1 MPAKLPL
8 LTSAHIVTSFCMPDG
23 ELPHVMLRLN
33 DFLDDFSADCT
44 IVDAYRRTSSLG
56 FMQYVAAREDPQEM
70 NPFYRRWL
78 FNAATEMAA
87 SRGDLASLR
96 WLMESYLPSEFLTK
110 AVAAAATNGHLP
122 LLKWLF
128 ETHHDRGYWGNTELC
143 GALTNNHG
151 EVVQWLRTHA
161 VPRTE
166 CRTEV
171 MDAAAGAGYLDIV
184 KWLHDEYKVSVRSA
198 LSNAMSNRQ
207 WETSQWIL
215 ENGELLMPWINWD
228 QPAKDGALAFLK
240 FLHAQSIGSPGYFT
254 LQSAAWTVLFLHAHR
269 LEDFSF
275 LGTTFVR
282 HSCIELAQWLLC
294 NYAEKL
300 DGCEF
305 EVPTSDWRFND
316 WCAMINLHR
325 ARQYDASTWW
335 VCESAA
341 LHLDRQQA

>member
-143 GALTNNHG
+143 GALTNNRG

-198 LSNAMSNRQ
+198 LSNAMSSRQ
-207 WETSQWIL
+207 WET
-215 ENGELLMPWINWD
+215 M
-228 QPAKDGALAFLK
+228 
-240 FLHAQSIGSPGYFT
+240 
-254 LQSAAWTVLFLHAHR
+254 LFLHAHR

>member
-96 WLMESYLPSEFLTK
+96 WLVESYLPSEFLTK
-110 AVAAAATNGHLP
+110 A
-122 LLKWLF
+122 
-128 ETHHDRGYWGNTELC
+128 
-143 GALTNNHG
+143 
-151 EVVQWLRTHA
+151 
-161 VPRTE
+161 
-166 CRTEV
+166 
-171 MDAAAGAGYLDIV
+171 
-184 KWLHDEYKVSVRSA
+184 
-198 LSNAMSNRQ
+198 
-207 WETSQWIL
+207 
-215 ENGELLMPWINWD
+215 
-228 QPAKDGALAFLK
+228 
-240 FLHAQSIGSPGYFT
+240 
-254 LQSAAWTVLFLHAHR
+254 
-269 LEDFSF
+269 
-275 LGTTFVR
+275 
-282 HSCIELAQWLLC
+282 WLLC

>member
-207 WETSQWIL
+207 WET
-215 ENGELLMPWINWD
+215 M
-228 QPAKDGALAFLK
+228 
-240 FLHAQSIGSPGYFT
+240 
-254 LQSAAWTVLFLHAHR
+254 LFLHAHR